1 MVVLSELFDRACREG
16 QRLLVEGDAPHLVS
30 AGVAVEVAGE
40 VIAGEDGEHLL
51 VLALSEDRAQDVQLD
66 TVLDQVAEVE
76 RVVRLLLGALTGE
89 YGVDAGDLEEGHE
102 AAADTSDEVERE
114 DQATASRRLVEDVG
128 VLPELLT
135 LRPVRDADP
144 EGGHD
149 QVALGQSVEEALQLL
164 DVLGL
169 EAVGVDGG
177 LLGLRGLV
185 ADLRVG
191 LVVVTKLFGHGCAPF
206 GSHVAVATSSQ
217 GGYCHASHF
226 G

>member
-1 MVVLSELFDRACREG
+1 MVVLSELFDLVERRACREG
-16 QRLLVEGDAPHLVS
+16 QRLPVEGDAPHLVP
-30 AGVAVEVAGE
+30 AGVAVEVLGE
-40 VIAGEDGEHLL
+40 VLVREHVEDLL
-51 VLALSEDRAQDVQLD
+51 VLALPEDRAQDVQLD
-66 TVLDQVAEVE
+66 AVLDQVAEVE

-89 YGVDAGDLEEGHE
+89 YGVDADDLEEDHE

-114 DQATASRRLVEDVG
+114 DQAAAGRRLVEDVG

-177 LLGLRGLV
+177 RLRHAQLRLGLRV
-185 ADLRVG
+185 EVTDLRGG
-191 LVVVTKLFGHGCAPF
+191 LMAAAKLLRHSCVL
-206 GSHVAVATSSQ
+206 SLLM
-217 GGYCHASHF
+217 
-226 G
+226 